1 MEMTFL
7 PEETERSFN
16 VTVIPDEVL
25 ENVERFDVV
34 LRLVDDTGRF
44 KVLDRLSVIVIDSS
58 SST

>member
-1 MEMTFL
+1 MTFL